1 MRILLRIALCC
12 SILCGCSAVLPPEDV
27 WLPRQDELVWPKPP
41 SPPRIR
47 YLRTLTGPQD
57 FVKPDQTTSLLDWL
71 VGERELTVP
80 LLTPMAVT
88 ADGVSKVWVADSSAG
103 MIFQFDL
110 AKERVDYFRQVG
122 DLALQSPSGLAYD
135 PRTERLYVADV
146 MLGKVFVLDEE
157 GQLLGERS
165 LPEGFQRPGGLAID
179 KAGRLYVADALRG
192 EVIIFDA
199 DGRVQG
205 RVGSR
210 SSPDGRF
217 QRPTQ
222 LALGPHGELLIVDAL
237 RFLIEVQGP
246 TGQLLGTIG
255 EIGDGPGALARP
267 RGIAVDSEG
276 HVYVADAAFDNV
288 QVVDLAGRLLMH
300 WGGAGSAHGQFN
312 LPAGLFMDGA
322 DRLYVADSYN
332 HRVEV
337 FAYLGEATAGGKNR

>member
-1 MRILLRIALCC
+1 MRFLLWVTLCC
-12 SILCGCSAVLPPEDV
+12 SLLSGCTAGLPPEDI
-27 WLPRQDELVWPKPP
+27 WRPRQDGLVWPKPP
-41 SPPRIR
+41 STPRLR

-57 FVKPDQTTSLLDWL
+57 FVKPDRTTNLLDWL

-80 LLTPMAVT
+80 LLTPMAVA
-88 ADGVSKVWVADSSAG
+88 ADGASRVWVADSSAG
-103 MIFQFDL
+103 MVYRFNL
-110 AKERVDYFRQVG
+110 AKEQVDYFRQVG
-122 DLALQSPSGLAYD
+122 AVELQSPSGLAYD
-135 PRTERLYVADV
+135 PATQRLYVADAV
-146 MLGKVFVLDEE
+146 LGKVFVLGEE
-157 GQLLGERS
+157 GELLGERS
-165 LPEGFQRPGGLAID
+165 PPEGFQRPGGLAVD
-179 KAGRLYVADALRG
+179 KAGRLYAADALRG
-192 EVIIFDA
+192 EVIVFAA

-222 LALGPHGELLIVDAL
+222 LALGPQGELLVVDAL
-237 RFLIEVQGP
+237 RFLIEVQSP

-288 QVVDLAGRLLMH
+288 QVFDLAGRLLLH

-312 LPAGLFMDGA
+312 LPAGLYMDGA

-337 FAYLGEATAGGKNR
+337 FAYLGEATAGGGNR

>member
-1 MRILLRIALCC
+1 MRFLLWFALCC
-12 SILCGCSAVLPPEDV
+12 SILSGCTAALPPEDI
-27 WLPRQDELVWPKPP
+27 WRPRQDGLVWPKPP
-41 SPPRIR
+41 SPPRIK
-47 YLRTLTGPQD
+47 YLRTLIGPQD
-57 FVKPDQTTSLLDWL
+57 FVRPDQAAGFLDWL
-71 VGERELTVP
+71 VGARALNVP
-80 LLTPMAVT
+80 LLTPMAVA
-88 ADGVSKVWVADSSAG
+88 ADGASRVWVADSSAG
-103 MIFQFDL
+103 MVFQFDL
-110 AKERVDYFRQVG
+110 AKEQIDYFRQVG
-122 DLALQSPSGLAYD
+122 DLEMQSPSGLAYD
-135 PRTERLYVADV
+135 PRSERLYVADG
-146 MLGKVFVLDEE
+146 MLGKVFVLGEK
-157 GQLLGERS
+157 GALLGER
-165 LPEGFQRPGGLAID
+165 LPPEGFGRPGGLAVD

-192 EVIIFDA
+192 EIIIFDA

-210 SSPDGRF
+210 SSADGRF

-222 LALGPHGELLIVDAL
+222 IAFGPQGELLVVDAL

-255 EIGDGPGALARP
+255 EVGDGPGTFARP

-288 QVVDLAGRLLMH
+288 QIFNLTGQLLLH

-322 DRLYVADSYN
+322 NRLYVADSYN

-337 FAYLGEATAGGKNR
+337 FAYLGPATAEVNSR